1 MKTITKI
8 LTPVAIL
15 SVAVVVTFVLVKSK
29 KKPETK
35 PVETK
40 PTLVQVIPAES
51 RTETFRVRTQGTVV
65 PRTETTLTSEVS
77 GRILRVSPAFYA
89 GGVFETGDVLLEID
103 PSNYESAVAQ
113 AEFNLE
119 QARLRFAQEEA
130 RADQAKK
137 EWSSLSKGEPSPLAL
152 RQPQLQSEAANVEWA
167 RAALEKART
176 DLDRTTIRAQFTGMV
191 REKQADVGQY
201 VTLGTPLGTIFAI
214 DVAEVR
220 LPVSLDQL
228 AYLDLPTSFQ
238 GKIKSH
244 LAPPV
249 TLSASFGG
257 REHRWEGTI
266 VRTEGAIDLNSR
278 MVTCVAQ
285 VVDPYAVH
293 HESTGMPL
301 TIGLFVEASI
311 EGRTVEDVVVLPRQA
326 LRGSDHLLVVDAD
339 NKLTTRPVS
348 VIKSDA
354 EQVIIAGGVEPG
366 ERVCLTALEFVVE
379 GMVVEPVAMDGTPLT
394 IDKAAAVA
402 EVPEAKGDRS

>member
-8 LTPVAIL
+8 LIPFGIL
-15 SVAVVVTFVLVKSK
+15 CLAVVITVVLVKSK

-51 RTETFRVRTQGTVV
+51 RTETFQVLTQGTVL

-77 GRILRVSPAFYA
+77 GRILRISPAFYA

-113 AEFNLE
+113 AEFTLE
-119 QARLRFAQEEA
+119 QARLRYAQEEA
-130 RADQAKK
+130 RAEQAKK

-152 RQPQLQSEAANVEWA
+152 RQPQLQAEAANVEWA
-167 RAALEKART
+167 KSALDKART
-176 DLDRTTIRAQFTGMV
+176 DLARTTIRAQFTGMV
-191 REKQADVGQY
+191 REKRTDVGQY
-201 VTLGTPLGTIFAI
+201 VTIGTPLGTIFAI
-214 DVAEVR
+214 DVAEIR

-238 GKIKSH
+238 GKIQSQ

-249 TLSASFGG
+249 ILSARFGG
-257 REHRWEGTI
+257 REHRWEGSI
-266 VRTEGAIDLNSR
+266 VRTEGAIDLNTR

-285 VVDPYAVH
+285 VEDPYSIH
-293 HESTGMPL
+293 HESSGMPL
-301 TIGLFVEASI
+301 TIGLFVEARI
-311 EGRTVEDVVVLPRQA
+311 EGLTVDDVVVLPRQA
-326 LRGSDHLLVVDAD
+326 LRGSDRLLVVDAE
-339 NKLTTRPVS
+339 NSLTTRIVT

-354 EQVIIAGGVEPG
+354 EQVIITAGVEPG
-366 ERVCLTALEFVVE
+366 ELVCLTALEFVVE
-379 GMVVEPVAMDGTPLT
+379 GMAVEPVAMDGTPLQ
-394 IDKAAAVA
+394 IEAAAVA
-402 EVPEAKGDRS
+402 ELPDSNGDQS